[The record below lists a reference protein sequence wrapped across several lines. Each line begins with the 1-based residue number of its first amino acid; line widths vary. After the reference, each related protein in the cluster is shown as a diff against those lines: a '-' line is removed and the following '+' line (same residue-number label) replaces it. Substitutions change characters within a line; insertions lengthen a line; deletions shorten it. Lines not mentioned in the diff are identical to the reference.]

1 MFNSEID
8 QQTIQTRRAAE
19 QAVEELLAA
28 GVLEQHQDP
37 HLLNSAF
44 MFGTISKAYSHLDY
58 SSSKSKDHL
67 AEVKQSLG
75 KDTEELEDSLEDS
88 SMAPNKKVVHPSS
101 DSHNSNFALVNYES
115 NQQTVDEHTE
125 LENNTFSFSRLH
137 WTDSL
142 ELILVGAAA
151 LCLIRYVM
159 KFLKKKRQRE
169 EAARQA
175 QLVSTLQE
183 SIPMSS
189 TTTMTP
195 TAPGIPML
203 EDKAS
208 YSTRAT
214 RPSSFSLYR
223 P

>member
-1 MFNSEID
+1 MFNSELS
-8 QQTIQTRRAAE
+8 QQTIQIRRAAD

-37 HLLNSAF
+37 HLLDTAF

-58 SSSKSKDHL
+58 SSSNSKNSL
-67 AEVKQSLG
+67 TEIRQSLE
-75 KDTEELEDSLEDS
+75 KDTEELEDSN
-88 SMAPNKKVVHPSS
+88 MAPNKKVINPSS
-101 DSHNSNFALVNYES
+101 DSHDSNFAIVNYES
-115 NQQTVDEHTE
+115 SQQTIDEHSE
-125 LENNTFSFSRLH
+125 VENNTFSLSRLH

-142 ELILVGAAA
+142 EIILVGAAA
-151 LCLIRYVM
+151 LFLIRYVR
-159 KFLKKKRQRE
+159 KFLKKRRQRE

-189 TTTMTP
+189 TMTP